1 MTEHIK
7 PVTTEDLEKAFG
19 GGRSRE
25 LYDRVALAATKERI
39 SLADLEHQVKG
50 GIFVS
55 PAMARRLNLIDSDI
69 ASLTNV
75 GPHGQAGDST
85 AQRT

>member
-1 MTEHIK
+1 MTDQTK
-7 PVTTEDLEKAFG
+7 PVTTEDMEKVFG

-25 LYDRVALAATKERI
+25 LYERVALAATKERI

-50 GIFVS
+50 GVFVS

-75 GPHGQAGDST
+75 GTMDQAGGST
-85 AQRT
+85 QSRT